1 MRTSIRL
8 AAPASWPRLPR
19 PTARVRMSA
28 LYAGLFLISGMVA
41 LTVTYLLAAGHSPIT
56 IPGAPGRPVAQ
67 AQHHADLSHLLQASA
82 IVLAAGTLG
91 SALLG
96 WFAAGRLLRPLQRIT
111 AAARTISA
119 TNLHERLALRGPE
132 DEFKRLGDTLD
143 ELLARLE
150 ASFAAQRRFVANAS
164 HELRTPLTLER
175 TLLEL
180 ALADP
185 DAPASSLRG
194 TCEELLAY
202 EQGQERLLE
211 ALLTLASSEG
221 ELERREPLDLSVL
234 AKHELQTP
242 RPTIEARS
250 LDVESSLAPA
260 VTSGDAALLER
271 LIANL
276 IDNAAQ
282 HNIPGGRI
290 EVETGTNA
298 AHAFV
303 TVANSGPVIQ
313 PGEVDRLFEPF
324 QRGDADRPDDKD
336 GHHGL
341 GLSIVRAIATTH
353 DATLTAQAP
362 PEGGLVVTVA
372 FPKPN
377 D

>member
-1 MRTSIRL
+1 MRSSIRP
-8 AAPASWPRLPR
+8 AAPASWPRVSH

-28 LYAGLFLISGMVA
+28 LYAGLFLISGMLA
-41 LTVTYLLAAGHSPIT
+41 LTVTYLFAAGHSPIT

-164 HELRTPLTLER
+164 HELRTPLTLDR

-185 DAPASSLRG
+185 DAPASSLRR
-194 TCEELLAY
+194 TCEELLAN

-221 ELERREPLDLSVL
+221 ELERREPLDLSIL
-234 AKHELQTP
+234 AKHVLLTP
-242 RPTIEARS
+242 RPTIEALS

-260 VTSGDAALLER
+260 ITSGDAALLER

-276 IDNAAQ
+276 IDNAAH

-298 AHAFV
+298 AHPFV
-303 TVANSGPVIQ
+303 SVANSGPVIQ
-313 PGEVDRLFEPF
+313 PGEIDRLFEPF
-324 QRGDADRPDDKD
+324 QRGSADHADDND

-362 PEGGLVVTVA
+362 REGGLAVTVA
-372 FPKPN
+372 FPRPN